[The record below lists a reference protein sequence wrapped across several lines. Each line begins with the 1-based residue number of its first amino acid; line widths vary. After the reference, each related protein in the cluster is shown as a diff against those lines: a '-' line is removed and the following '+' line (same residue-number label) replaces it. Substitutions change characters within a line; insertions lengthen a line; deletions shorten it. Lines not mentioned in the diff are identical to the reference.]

1 MTKSKPLSQRN
12 ESELIALFLEFDIQ
26 PPDPEETTVKELRS
40 ILAEHGIDNKAIR
53 DWESKQENQL
63 DIKEYDGTE
72 PTEQPSGDVVVVM
85 QRNNPVFEWGKYKFT
100 REAKY
105 IPMPK
110 DDAMNLIQK
119 YDGFRIATREE
130 IKRHYQ

>member
-1 MTKSKPLSQRN
+1 MTKTKSLSQRN
-12 ESELIALFLEFDIQ
+12 EGELIEVFLQFDIQ
-26 PPDPEETTVKELRS
+26 PPDPTETTVKELRS
-40 ILAEHGIDNKAIR
+40 ILEEHGITNKVLR
-53 DWESKQENQL
+53 DWENKQENKL
-63 DIKEYDGTE
+63 DIKEYDGRE
-72 PTEQPSGDVVVVM
+72 PSAQPDGDVVVVM
-85 QRNNPVFEWGKYKFT
+85 QRNNPIFVWGKYKFS

-110 DDAMNLIQK
+110 DEAMELIQK